1 MNNSQNNSNIT
12 EDEKS
17 YGLTAIVLVYNGEPY
32 LEDCLNS
39 LVNQTLDNLE
49 ILLINDVS
57 TDNSLSICKKFEKE
71 YDNVRL
77 IDKDINEGLGA
88 NANLGIKLARGE
100 YIILVD
106 NDDIIPRYAYE
117 KLYTR
122 AKETDSDVCIGK
134 ANFLRGNSQFEFDF
148 RETSVWD
155 KERVINDVN
164 EFPQL
169 FEDAYYWNKI
179 IKRDLLIKNNI
190 KLPTNAVYADRYF
203 SHTTYT
209 YANRI
214 AIIPDCVY
222 LWRQVKSSLSHGRF
236 KTDNYINRLD
246 SFDLD
251 LDYLINSCDDYFKLF
266 LRRVIIP
273 VKGILDSYEFEELI
287 FNRVRPLIK
296 NHENLFDDLYDNDLN
311 LIDNLYVYLISNN
324 HRSELKQLLQ
334 LDLKHER
341 EVYDENGVSYWNLPL
356 FRNPDVQI
364 PDRLFKIKFLT
375 NNFVN
380 IDELKVTDE
389 KILFSNIRIPKYL
402 ELEKLQIVFG
412 GVTDYENIFTENT
425 FEFDLTPV
433 NNDGDVSYNLEISP
447 KELPRF
453 EFYDVFLKAVYK
465 DGKSNKVRLNEIS
478 FNEINSHSDNLKP
491 YVTPFGNLSFIT
503 QNLDNEFK
511 IVCDEEK
518 LKIIVNDKDEIKK
531 DLRILIRKDATN
543 ELTYFTLNEE
553 GDAFELEWKY
563 FLDPRSVYSLFLK
576 VYNDEGKIRK
586 NIRFKEKNTLDF
598 REETLLADNGCNIR
612 IFKAKNGN
620 IQLDSF

>member
-1 MNNSQNNSNIT
+1 MNDSRDVQNI
-12 EDEKS
+12 DDGEKS

-57 TDNSLSICKKFEKE
+57 TDNSLSICKKFEKN

-88 NANLGIKLARGE
+88 NANLGIKMARGE
-100 YIILVD
+100 YVILVD
-106 NDDIIPRYAYE
+106 NDDIVPSYAYE

-122 AKETDSDVCIGK
+122 AKEIDADMCIGK
-134 ANFLRGNSQFEFDF
+134 ANFIIGNSQFEFDF

-155 KERVINDVN
+155 KERIINDVN

-169 FEDAYYWNKI
+169 FEDVYYWNEV

-190 KLPTNAVYADRYF
+190 KLPTNTVYADRYF

-209 YANRI
+209 YAKKI
-214 AIIPDCVY
+214 AIITDCVY

-236 KTDNYINRLD
+236 NTDNYIDRLD

-251 LDYLINSCDDYFKLF
+251 LDYLLNHCDDYFKHF
-266 LRRVIIP
+266 LRRFVIP
-273 VKGILDSYEFEELI
+273 VKGILDSHEFEELI

-296 NHENLFDDLYDNDLN
+296 NQENKFEDLYDNDLN
-311 LIDNLYVYLISNN
+311 LIDNLYAYLIANN
-324 HRSELKQLLQ
+324 YRSELKQLLQ
-334 LDLKHER
+334 LDLKHQR
-341 EVYDENGVSYWNLPL
+341 EVYDEDGVSYWNLPL

-375 NNFVN
+375 NHFVN
-380 IDELKVTDE
+380 IDELNVTND

-402 ELEKLQIVFG
+402 EFEKLQIVFG
-412 GVTDYENIFTENT
+412 GVTDSDGILADNAYA
-425 FEFDLTPV
+425 FDLTPV
-433 NNDGDVSYNLEISP
+433 NNEGDITYYVEISP
-447 KELPRF
+447 SDLPRF
-453 EFYDVFLKAVYK
+453 EFYDVFLKVVYK
-465 DGKSNKVRLNEIS
+465 DEKSNKVRLNEIS
-478 FNEINSHSDNLKP
+478 FNEINSNTDNMKP

-503 QNLDNEFK
+503 QNLDNEFT
-511 IVCDEEK
+511 IVCDDEK
-518 LKIIVNDKDEIKK
+518 LKIVLNDNDEIKK

-553 GDAFELEWKY
+553 ENAFELEWKY
-563 FLDPRSVYSLFLK
+563 FLDPRSLYSLFLK
-576 VYNDEGKIRK
+576 IYNDEGKIKK
-586 NIRFKEKNTLDF
+586 NIRFKDKHLDGF
-598 REETLLADNGCNIR
+598 NEATLLTNNNCNIR
-612 IFKAKNGN
+612 IYKAKNGN
-620 IQLDSF
+620 IQLNSF

>member
-1 MNNSQNNSNIT
+1 MNDSRDVQNIAD
-12 EDEKS
+12 DEKS

-57 TDNSLSICKKFEKE
+57 TDNSLSICKKFEKN

-88 NANLGIKLARGE
+88 NANLGIKMARGE
-100 YIILVD
+100 YVILVD
-106 NDDIIPRYAYE
+106 NDDIVPSYAYE

-122 AKETDSDVCIGK
+122 AKETDADMCIGK
-134 ANFLRGNSQFEFDF
+134 ANFIIGNSQFEFDF
-148 RETSVWD
+148 REASVWD
-155 KERVINDVN
+155 KERIINDVN

-169 FEDAYYWNKI
+169 FEDVYYWNEV

-190 KLPTNAVYADRYF
+190 KLPTNTVYADRYF

-209 YANRI
+209 YAKKI
-214 AIIPDCVY
+214 AIITDCVY

-236 KTDNYINRLD
+236 NTDNYIDRLD

-251 LDYLINSCDDYFKLF
+251 LDYLLNHSGKYFKHF
-266 LRRVIIP
+266 LRRFVIP
-273 VKGILDSYEFEELI
+273 VKGILDSHEFEELI

-296 NHENLFDDLYDNDLN
+296 NQENKFEDLYDNDLN
-311 LIDNLYVYLISNN
+311 LIDNLYAYLIANN

-334 LDLKHER
+334 LDLKHQR
-341 EVYDENGVSYWNLPL
+341 EVYDEDGVSYWNLPL

-375 NNFVN
+375 NHFVN
-380 IDELKVTDE
+380 IDELNVTDD
-389 KILFSNIRIPKYL
+389 KISFSNIQIPKYL
-402 ELEKLQIVFG
+402 EFEKLQIVFG
-412 GVTDYENIFTENT
+412 GVTGSDGILADNAYA
-425 FEFDLTPV
+425 FDLTTV
-433 NNDGDVSYNLEISP
+433 NNDDVSYNLEISLSD
-447 KELPRF
+447 LPRF
-453 EFYDVFLKAVYK
+453 EFYDVFLKVVYK
-465 DGKSNKVRLNEIS
+465 DEKSNKVRLNEIS
-478 FNEINSHSDNLKP
+478 FNDINSNTDNMKP

-511 IVCDEEK
+511 IVCDDEK
-518 LKIIVNDKDEIKK
+518 LKIVLNDKDQIKK

-543 ELTYFTLNEE
+543 ELTYFTLNEDV
-553 GDAFELEWKY
+553 GAFELEWKY
-563 FLDPRSVYSLFLK
+563 FLDQRSKYSLFLT
-576 VYNDEGKIRK
+576 VYNDDGKIKR
-586 NIRFKEKNTLDF
+586 NIRFKDKNLDSF
-598 REETLLADNGCNIR
+598 NEERLLTNNNCNVR
-612 IFKAKNGN
+612 IYKAKNGN
-620 IQLDSF
+620 IQLNSF